1 MVGTSVGDAFL
12 IHGTGES
19 REMENHISF
28 YKRVKRCVSFIP
40 FHDMSDWELL
50 WFRCVPKDPWVKG
63 SVLACD
69 AVGRWWKL

>member
-1 MVGTSVGDAFL
+1 
-12 IHGTGES
+12 
-19 REMENHISF
+19 MENHISF